1 MSLGR
6 RRTNGRHHIPLLMA
20 ASILQIGAGTLAGVV
35 MAAYQLKVVGVIL
48 AAGVQR
54 DAMVRLEPRS
64 VASYRPRG

>member
-1 MSLGR
+1 
-6 RRTNGRHHIPLLMA
+6 MA